1 MQIHLSPFW
10 TLFKI
15 FIEFSRIGEIVQKRQ
30 AKPWLHPD
38 ILFRLTSMYK
48 EHQQCIE
55 VLHGFSNRVIRER
68 KAEISE
74 NNNNNN
80 NGNDINNND
89 ASKNLNIDTSTFEEG
104 NFPRKKRLAFLDL
117 LIEASQNGTILSD
130 EDIREEVDT
139 FMFEVSNCHITSS
152 NSELIKTIFFFK

>member
-1 MQIHLSPFW
+1 
-10 TLFKI
+10 
-15 FIEFSRIGEIVQKRQ
+15 
-30 AKPWLHPD
+30 
-38 ILFRLTSMYK
+38 MYK

-68 KAEISE
+68 KAEISG
-74 NNNNNN
+74 NNNNN

-139 FMFEVSNCHITSS
+139 FMFEVSCCHIFS
-152 NSELIKTIFFFK
+152 NEFELI